1 MTSSEG
7 WELDAARFERK
18 TLVVMLKD
26 FWKRAVSTYAWL
38 PLKRI
43 EFTER

>member
-1 MTSSEG
+1 MTNTEG

-26 FWKRAVSTYAWL
+26 F
-38 PLKRI
+38 LKEPFPRMPGCP
-43 EFTER
+43 